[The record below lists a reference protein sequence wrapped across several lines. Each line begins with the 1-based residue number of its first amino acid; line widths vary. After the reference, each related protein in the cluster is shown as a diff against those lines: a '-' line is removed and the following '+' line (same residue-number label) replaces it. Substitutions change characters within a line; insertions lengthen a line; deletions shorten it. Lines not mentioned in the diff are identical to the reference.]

1 MRQKWYA
8 LNVIALITLLLHKR
22 RKKMPRYSGVVIK
35 KEYFEIEVEAKDA
48 DEAKD
53 LIGEA
58 SIENDPYDIDWE
70 FYEGS
75 LEEIENA

>member
-1 MRQKWYA
+1 
-8 LNVIALITLLLHKR
+8 
-22 RKKMPRYSGVVIK
+22 MPKYSGVLIK
-35 KEYFEIEVEAKDA
+35 KEYFAIEVEAQDA

-53 LIGEA
+53 LISEA

-75 LEEIENA
+75 LEEIQNA

>member
-1 MRQKWYA
+1 
-8 LNVIALITLLLHKR
+8 
-22 RKKMPRYSGVVIK
+22 MPRYSGVLIK

-53 LIGEA
+53 LISEA
-58 SIENDPYDIDWE
+58 CVENDPYDIDWE

-75 LEEIENA
+75 LEEIQNA

>member
-1 MRQKWYA
+1 M
-8 LNVIALITLLLHKR
+8 L
-22 RKKMPRYSGVVIK
+22 RYSGVLIK

-48 DEAKD
+48 DEARD
-53 LIGEA
+53 LISEA

-75 LEEIENA
+75 LEEIQNA